1 VILFRFD
8 SGDVI
13 SRGGSAADGFYVLQS
28 GRLKSVVEGPNSAR
42 TSLAYVEEGNSF
54 GEMSIVDATPR
65 HYRDRLRLLCDNI
78 FSTRHA

>member
-42 TSLAYVEEGNSF
+42 PSLAYVQEGNSF
-54 GEMSIVDATPR
+54 GEMSIVDATPH
-65 HYRDRLRLLCDNI
+65 HYRDRLGLLCGDI